1 MCELTPFAGTY
12 FRCERRPHARG
23 SAVVVLHDVTEIDRV
38 EKTRRDFIANV
49 SHELRTPLTSISGYA
64 ETMLEEDD
72 GLTKTAR
79 DFLSIICPQC
89 LADDSPD

>member
-1 MCELTPFAGTY
+1 MLG
-12 FRCERRPHARG
+12 G

-72 GLTKTAR
+72 ALPHAGAR
-79 DFLSIICPQC
+79 FSFDHLPQC
-89 LADDSPD
+89 CADDAPHRRPAGPGAD